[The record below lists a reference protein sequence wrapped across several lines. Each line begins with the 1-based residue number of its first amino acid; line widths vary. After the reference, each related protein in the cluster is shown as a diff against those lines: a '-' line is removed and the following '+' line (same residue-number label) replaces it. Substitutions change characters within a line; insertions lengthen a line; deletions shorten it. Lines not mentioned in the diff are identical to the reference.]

1 MMFRIFF
8 EQFHQKDLLS
18 FAALLTDSRHKFQ
31 RTLLE
36 IVLVR
41 SRPPSSEKPI
51 LASERLFAFS
61 GLAYG
66 VGHLLN

>member
-1 MMFRIFF
+1 MLFRVFF

-41 SRPPSSEKPI
+41 SRPPSSEKP
-51 LASERLFAFS
+51 E
-61 GLAYG
+61 
-66 VGHLLN
+66 VDPKP